1 MITMLEKYYNIHEIV
16 KFKIVSEKKFGW
28 SIRNILKVYENF
40 ETDKLNKTDFEVFL
54 GKFIPS
60 NHDCYILENK
70 YYIKKDYF
78 FCNKDIYK
86 FTKWQFEL
94 KDIDQEKTI
103 VKIHSNLFGYMWM
116 VGFIIEFLIHYK
128 MNLKGYPI
136 IHASAVGKN
145 NNGVIFSARGGGGKT
160 TIAMKLLENGFEILG
175 DNFVIVNNGR
185 ILSYLTPLN
194 IFKYNL
200 TPIVYSHL
208 TFKQKFILNLKNI
221 LYKVTLNYIKIFTT
235 LNTKKLFPDKLRD
248 EIKLNNVFVIIP
260 SEEYSIDSISKLEFV
275 DYMLYNQKLDTL
287 LFLPY
292 IFEYSYIFP
301 DSKLAKH
308 WENYKKN
315 LIDNLSD
322 EIKIYKVQVGKY
334 DSNELKQILSFVE

>member
-16 KFKIVSEKKFGW
+16 KFKIISEKRVTW
-28 SIRNILKVYENF
+28 SIKNILKVYENF
-40 ETDKLNKTDFEVFL
+40 ETDKLDKTDFEVYL
-54 GKFIPS
+54 GNFIPC
-60 NHDCYILENK
+60 NNDCIILEDK

-94 KDIDQEKTI
+94 NGIDQEKTI
-103 VKIHSNLFGYMWM
+103 VKIHSNFFGYMWM
-116 VGFIIEFLIHYK
+116 AGFIVEFLIHFK
-128 MNLKGYPI
+128 MNLKGHPI
-136 IHASAVGKN
+136 IHASAVSKKN
-145 NNGVIFSARGGGGKT
+145 YGIIFSARGGGGKT
-160 TIAMKLLENGFEILG
+160 TLAMKLLNNGFNLLG
-175 DNFVIVNNGR
+175 DNFVIIKNGR

-200 TPIVYSHL
+200 TPIINSHL
-208 TFKQKFILNLKNI
+208 TIRQKLILNLKNI
-221 LYKVTLNYIKIFTT
+221 LYKVSLNYIKIFTT
-235 LNTKKLFPDKLRD
+235 LNTKKLFPNKLRD

-260 SEEYSIDSISKLEFV
+260 SNEYSVDRISKLELV
-275 DYMLYNQKLDTL
+275 DYLLYNQKLDTL

-315 LIDNLSD
+315 LINNLSD
-322 EIKIYKVQVGKY
+322 EIKIHKVNIVKH
-334 DSNELKQILSFVE
+334 DSKELKQILSSLE